1 MRIGRNALWNIGEI
15 IAASV
20 ALFLLFKVIVHA
32 LGIEAL
38 GVWSLVLATT
48 SLARLADVG
57 VTGGV
62 GKFVAQ
68 TSVQRERDPA
78 THSPLAF
85 IETAIVANAL
95 LYAAIALVAYWPA
108 RQGILAVLEGAPA
121 EIAVELLPYA
131 LLSFALGSMSGTV
144 GAGLL
149 GLNRSDLKSQIMI
162 GGYVL
167 QLIVTVALIPEL
179 GLPGV
184 AVGQIA
190 QHLAVTL
197 VAWLLASREAE
208 GTWRLQLPVRLS
220 MSLLR
225 PLVSY
230 GIRLQGVTLAS
241 FLYEPAVKFLI
252 AAVGGAAALGLFEM
266 AFRLITQSR
275 QFLAAPCQNLLPLY
289 VATYERGG
297 GLRTIYGPATIIVAI
312 LAAAGLLCLVLAT
325 PWISLIWIGRVEPLL
340 VSYVAMLAGG
350 WLLNM
355 AAMPAFYLGMASG
368 HLRWNILGSGLT
380 TLGAV
385 LIGKVLGSHFGAA
398 GVVAASSFSVAL
410 GAVVIAIGNT
420 RAAGIALIP
429 AFTSVSTL
437 VNAVTGRL
445 TGRA

>member
-1 MRIGRNALWNIGEI
+1 
-15 IAASV
+15 
-20 ALFLLFKVIVHA
+20 
-32 LGIEAL
+32 
-38 GVWSLVLATT
+38 
-48 SLARLADVG
+48 
-57 VTGGV
+57 
-62 GKFVAQ
+62 
-68 TSVQRERDPA
+68 
-78 THSPLAF
+78 
-85 IETAIVANAL
+85 
-95 LYAAIALVAYWPA
+95 
-108 RQGILAVLEGAPA
+108 
-121 EIAVELLPYA
+121 
-131 LLSFALGSMSGTV
+131 
-144 GAGLL
+144 
-149 GLNRSDLKSQIMI
+149 
-162 GGYVL
+162 
-167 QLIVTVALIPEL
+167 
-179 GLPGV
+179 
-184 AVGQIA
+184 
-190 QHLAVTL
+190 
-197 VAWLLASREAE
+197 
-208 GTWRLQLPVRLS
+208 
-220 MSLLR
+220 
-225 PLVSY
+225 
-230 GIRLQGVTLAS
+230 VTLAS

-275 QFLAAPCQNLLPLY
+275 PFLAAPCQNLLPLY

-445 TGRA
+445 KGRA

>member
-15 IAASV
+15 LAAS
-20 ALFLLFKVIVHA
+20 ASLFLLFKVIVDA

-62 GKFVAQ
+62 GKFVAH
-68 TSVQRERDPA
+68 TSAQRDRELGII
-78 THSPLAF
+78 SPLAC

-95 LYAAIALVAYWPA
+95 LYVAIALVAFWPA
-108 RQGILAVLEGAPA
+108 RQGILAVLQDGPA
-121 EIAVELLPYA
+121 EMALELLPYA
-131 LLSFALGSMSGTV
+131 LLSFVLGSMSGTV

-149 GLNRSDLKSQIMI
+149 GLNRSDLKSQVMI
-162 GGYVL
+162 GGTAL
-167 QLIVTVALIPEL
+167 QLAVTVALVPEW

-184 AVGQIA
+184 AAGQIA
-190 QHLAVTL
+190 QHILVTL
-197 VAWLLASREAE
+197 VAWLLACWQVERK
-208 GTWRLQLPVRLS
+208 WRLRLPVRMS
-220 MSLLR
+220 MALLR

-230 GIRLQGVTLAS
+230 GVRLQGVTLAS

-252 AAVGGAAALGLFEM
+252 ASVGGAAALGIFEM

-289 VATYERGG
+289 VAAHERGG
-297 GLRTIYGPATIIVAI
+297 DIRTIYGPATVIVAL
-312 LAAAGLLCLVLAT
+312 LAAAGLLCLVLVT

-340 VSYVAMLAGG
+340 ASYVSMLAGG

-368 HLRWNILGSGLT
+368 HLRWNILGSLLA

-385 LIGKVLGSHFGAA
+385 LICKVFSSHFGAA
-398 GVVAASSFSVAL
+398 GVVAAASFSVAL
-410 GAVVIAIGNT
+410 GAVVTAIGNT
-420 RAAGIALIP
+420 RAAGIPLLP
-429 AFTSVSTL
+429 TSMSVTTL
-437 VNAVTGRL
+437 LDAAVRRL
-445 TGRA
+445 NERA

>member
-1 MRIGRNALWNIGEI
+1 MRIGRNALWNISEI

-20 ALFLLFKVIVHA
+20 ALFFLFKVIVDA

-57 VTGGV
+57 VAGGV

-68 TSVQRERDPA
+68 TCIQRERDPGIL
-78 THSPLAF
+78 SPLAY
-85 IETAIVANAL
+85 IETAIVANGL
-95 LYAAIALVAYWPA
+95 LYLGIALVAFWPA
-108 RQGILAVLEGAPA
+108 REGILAILQDGPA
-121 EIAVELLPYA
+121 DMALELLPYA
-131 LLSFALGSMSGTV
+131 LLSFVLGSTSGTV

-167 QLIVTVALIPEL
+167 QLAVTVASVPEL

-184 AVGQIA
+184 AAGQIA
-190 QHLAVTL
+190 QHLVVTL
-197 VAWLLASREAE
+197 VAWHFACRQAE
-208 GTWRLQLPVRLS
+208 GKWRLNLPFR
-220 MSLLR
+220 MSIAILR

-230 GIRLQGVTLAS
+230 GVRLQGVTLAS

-252 AAVGGAAALGLFEM
+252 VAVGGATSLGLFEM
-266 AFRLITQSR
+266 AFRLVTQSR
-275 QFLAAPCQNLLPLY
+275 QLLAAPCQNLLPLY
-289 VATYERGG
+289 VAVHGRGG
-297 GLRTIYGPATIIVAI
+297 DLRTIYGPATIIVAF
-312 LAAAGLLCLVLAT
+312 LAAAGLLCLVFLT

-340 VSYVAMLAGG
+340 ASYVAMLAGG

-385 LIGKVLGSHFGAA
+385 LLGKALGSHFGAA
-398 GVVAASSFSVAL
+398 GVVAASSISVAL
-410 GAVVIAIGNT
+410 GAVLIATGNT
-420 RAAGIALIP
+420 RAVGVPLLP
-429 AFTSVSTL
+429 ASTSVRAIVDL
-437 VNAVTGRL
+437 VVGRL
-445 TGRA
+445 KGRA